1 MFFQGDLPSWLVK
14 AMTTLLLWDNE
25 TGLTDE
31 NFPKFKDVFTEVNNY
46 FIDLKEPLL
55 TKELS
60 HLFIK
65 ILDLLITPTVSSTS
79 ESKSQN
85 KQNGK
90 PNKNKHTTRSEEQQM
105 LEDYDEIVRLFVTS
119 VVCMCEYEHISE
131 QTVEKVI
138 EILKEQMIT
147 NQIELDDL
155 NLENKCISYQL
166 LDAILCISSD
176 KTTNNYDL
184 FERVESNLIKNAKL
198 PFMNES
204 ETLNNENKINDEFDE
219 ENEYLLQ
226 NLLLASLA
234 RLENCCD
241 ECLNTYNEIN
251 NLLNIKPNEYD
262 DYISN
267 MNGGNVDLLT
277 QQLETT
283 TFLNTTT
290 SVNLLQ
296 QEKLK
301 TAYLNEILMRNENED
316 DLASATSSNNQ
327 MNTNNIFFNAFLDDE
342 NNAKRNQ
349 FASKKLHRNNSF
361 RAAIGDIQPSS
372 KLNRCAEPVILEST
386 ANETASTTASN
397 FSYENDDR
405 LFKMPTPKRL
415 TRSVTNSMNSDY
427 KNKTI
432 DETPIET
439 SSYNHILSSSIS
451 SATLPL
457 TSNNR
462 SNDEG
467 FKFKLPFDPPPAPP
481 PKSTSMNFNQTIIEP
496 SPTVNKLNKKRKLAN
511 NVSSMGISHS
521 TSFNFGINEN
531 YSLLSTF
538 KSVSRLSRQNTLYQ
552 YNNNKVTPSFSLTT
566 LNQINKHNNNFSSLK
581 NLAQIERF
589 DDDEYENSNGENTNN
604 QYKLLSTLSLNELS
618 SFIRSNMR
626 ASYNLNDFNNLK
638 DSFKKLDNNNDHNS
652 SNKETEE
659 ERKFK
664 ITLSTEIDSEI
675 FYFIISAFRLCALM
689 LPPTNK
695 RKLHLLLR
703 FLNKLKHNKHTAKY
717 LLNQNEHIF
726 DDLNFIDTS
735 NITNQSLNLSNN
747 NNNNNSNNSK
757 LLKMSLNHDLENK
770 SNAIESVI
778 IKSFSNSIVNMD
790 KASEDSNID
799 NDLREQL
806 VVKLVQILINN
817 YTEIMRIP
825 EDLISNIKY
834 KINTIKLNAEPIASS
849 TVNSS
854 TTLCDLTASNH
865 SKLSSSNKYCSKISL
880 QQYDKQKAEQSKKHL
895 TNLLN
900 NILTD
905 VNMKENE
912 KLIRLRKFKES
923 HPQIYEEKYPTIKK
937 ALSILGINETID
949 NNFNKIDNS
958 NSGFS
963 NNTNSREDFE
973 SIKKKVFLSNFA
985 ENLNQ
990 TTTLFSNSR
999 GFQKLFNKKKK

>member
-1 MFFQGDLPSWLVK
+1 
-14 AMTTLLLWDNE
+14 MTTLLLWDND
-25 TGLTDE
+25 TGLTDD

-55 TKELS
+55 TKDLS

-65 ILDLLITPTVSSTS
+65 ILDLLITPPVSSPNRTATH
-79 ESKSQN
+79 N
-85 KQNGK
+85 KQYRK
-90 PNKNKHTTRSEEQQM
+90 YHKNKHTNKSEEQQI
-105 LEDYDEIVRLFVTS
+105 LEEYDEIVRLFVTS
-119 VVCMCEYEHISE
+119 VVCMCEYENISE

-138 EILKEQMIT
+138 DILKEQMIT
-147 NQIELDDL
+147 NQMELDEL

-184 FERVESNLIKNAKL
+184 FEQVESNLIKNAKL
-198 PFMNES
+198 PFMNEN
-204 ETLNNENKINDEFDE
+204 ETMNQNNNKLDDEFDE

-267 MNGGNVDLLT
+267 MNAGSVDLLT
-277 QQLETT
+277 QQFETT
-283 TFLNTTT
+283 TFLNATTT
-290 SVNLLQ
+290 TGVNLLQ

-301 TAYLNEILMRNENED
+301 TAYLNDILMRNENED
-316 DLASATSSNNQ
+316 DLSAATTSNNQ
-327 MNTNNIFFNAFLDDE
+327 INTNSNFFSAFLDDE
-342 NNAKRNQ
+342 NNMKRNKST
-349 FASKKLHRNNSF
+349 SKKLHRNNSF
-361 RAAIGDIQPSS
+361 RAAIGDIQPPS
-372 KLNRCAEPVILEST
+372 KLNRIAEPIILEST
-386 ANETASTTASN
+386 ANESTATTN
-397 FSYENDDR
+397 YSYENDDR

-415 TRSVTNSMNSDY
+415 TRSVTNSMNSEY
-427 KNKTI
+427 KNKFV
-432 DETPIET
+432 DETQT
-439 SSYNHILSSSIS
+439 SSSYNHILSSSIS

-457 TSNNR
+457 SSNNK

-481 PKSTSMNFNQTIIEP
+481 PRSTSMNFNQTIIEP
-496 SPTVNKLNKKRKLAN
+496 SPTMNKLNKKRKLVN
-511 NVSSMGISHS
+511 NGCGGGGSSMGISHS
-521 TSFNFGINEN
+521 SSFNFGINEN
-531 YSLLSTF
+531 SSLLNSF
-538 KSVSRLSRQNTLYQ
+538 KSASRLNRQNTLYL
-552 YNNNKVTPSFSLTT
+552 YHNNNKVTPSYSLTT
-566 LNQINKHNNNFSSLK
+566 LNQINKHNSNFSSLK
-581 NLAQIERF
+581 NLTQIERY
-589 DDDEYENSNGENTNN
+589 DYDDENDYENNSDENTSN

-626 ASYNLNDFNNLK
+626 ASYNLNDFNNAK
-638 DSFKKLDNNNDHNS
+638 ESMKKVDNNNSENATS
-652 SNKETEE
+652 KEEEE

-717 LLNQNEHIF
+717 LLNQNENMF

-747 NNNNNSNNSK
+747 NSNPNNSK

-778 IKSFSNSIVNMD
+778 IKSFANSIVYSD
-790 KASEDSNID
+790 KNNDDPNDID
-799 NDLREQL
+799 KDLKEQL

-825 EDLISNIKY
+825 DDLISNIKH
-834 KINTIKLNAEPIASS
+834 KINMIKLNAEPIASS
-849 TVNSS
+849 TVNNS
-854 TTLCDLTASNH
+854 TTLCDVTSSNH
-865 SKLSSSNKYCSKISL
+865 SKLSSSNRYCSKISL

-923 HPQIYEEKYPTIKK
+923 HPLIYEEKYPTIKK

-949 NNFNKIDNS
+949 NNFSQIDNS
-958 NSGFS
+958 NSGSS
-963 NNTNSREDFE
+963 NNTNCRDDFE
-973 SIKKKVFLSNFA
+973 TIKKKVFLSNFA